1 MKKFATLFVG
11 LILLL
16 TGCQVMKPE
25 QFAGREPTLR
35 IEDYFDGK
43 TRAWGIFQ
51 DRFGQVRRQFT
62 VDIEGRQEDGELVL
76 DEQFVYADGERDER
90 IWRIRKIDDHSYTG
104 RADDVVGEA
113 QGRSFGNALNWR
125 YTLALPVADRLWNV
139 EFDDWMFLQ
148 PDGVLINRAEVTKFG
163 IKVGEVTLVF
173 QKVEDS

>member
-1 MKKFATLFVG
+1 MKKFAPLFVG

-16 TGCQVMKPE
+16 TGCQGMKPE
-25 QFAGREPTLR
+25 QFAGQEPTLR
-35 IEDYFDGK
+35 IEDYFDGR

-51 DRFGQVRRQFT
+51 DRFGQVHRQFT

-76 DEQFVYADGERDER
+76 DEQFVYADGETDER
-90 IWRIRKIDDHSYTG
+90 IWRIQKTDDHTYIG

-125 YTLALPVADRLWNV
+125 YTLALPVADRIWNV

-173 QKVEDS
+173 RKVESD